1 MAVDKGPDKFQFTDS
16 LQFFELELP
25 ETGVSC
31 ETLVRKLGELGYKV
45 TGSDFGDINPT
56 GAETAEVGEKIKEE
70 Q

>member
-1 MAVDKGPDKFQFTDS
+1 MAVDKDPVKFQFTGP

-25 ETGVSC
+25 EIGVDYKDV
-31 ETLVRKLGELGYKV
+31 VRKLGELGYKV
-45 TGSDFGDINPT
+45 TGNAFGDINPM